1 MNAKARKVFRSLHDV
16 AEKHRE
22 SLTSV
27 LGHLIS
33 SEEKEVR
40 DVLGEIASMIAQEK
54 GVGKAVKVILTDDIF
69 QDFVQSM
76 AVPDWVLLYFKLSAR
91 LPDEAWQMLLNLT
104 RLGNTGVS

>member
-1 MNAKARKVFRSLHDV
+1 MLKREKCSEVSKTLRTLRKANIFFGPSDQQ
-16 AEKHRE
+16 
-22 SLTSV
+22 
-27 LGHLIS
+27 
-33 SEEKEVR
+33 R
-40 DVLGEIASMIAQEK
+40 DK
-54 GVGKAVKVILTDDIF
+54 GVGNAVKVILTDDIF